1 MPDLFTYL
9 EYREYLKDA
18 YEERRKLQ
26 PYFSYRFIGNK
37 VGMDS
42 SYLTR
47 LFQKKLHLGD
57 DLVDRM
63 AGAFGL
69 AEISLEYF
77 RNLVSFNKTK
87 NEVQAR
93 VFHEQLMRLRGVGY
107 QVVREDQEE
116 YFSNWI
122 HVALRSL
129 LDYLPFDGDY
139 QALGAR
145 LFPAASADEAK
156 RAVFLLERL
165 GMARRTDH
173 GYEILDNHLH
183 SGDNWSAQAIKTFQK
198 TTMELA
204 SRSLD
209 AVPPAQRDI
218 STMTMDIDA
227 ETMDDL
233 KIMVREFQENVAKL
247 VENAKHSDRVYH
259 LNIQLFP
266 LSRIPGDAP

>member
-9 EYREYLKDA
+9 EYRDYLKDA

-63 AGAFGL
+63 AGIFGL
-69 AEISLEYF
+69 QDDSLEYF

-93 VFHEQLMRLRGVGY
+93 VFHDQLMRLRGVGY
-107 QVVREDQEE
+107 SVVREDQSE

-122 HVALRSL
+122 HAALRSL
-129 LDYLPFDGDY
+129 LDYQRFDGDY
-139 QALGAR
+139 EALGVM
-145 LFPAASADEAK
+145 LSPPVSADEAK
-156 RAVFLLERL
+156 SAVFLLERL
-165 GMARRTDH
+165 GMAKRTDF

-183 SGDNWSAQAIKTFQK
+183 SGDNWTTEAIKTFQK
-198 TTMELA
+198 STMELA

-209 AVPPAQRDI
+209 VVPPSMRDI
-218 STMTMDIDA
+218 STMTMNIDA
-227 ETMDDL
+227 ETLDDL

-247 VENAKHSDRVYH
+247 VESSSKSDRVYH
-259 LNIQLFP
+259 LNMQLFP
-266 LSRIPGDAP
+266 LSRIPDMAP

>member
-57 DLVDRM
+57 DLIERM

-69 AEISLEYF
+69 TDTSLEYF
-77 RNLVSFNKTK
+77 RNLVSFNKAK

-129 LDYLPFDGDY
+129 LDYMPFDGDY
-139 QALGAR
+139 DALGAR
-145 LFPAASADEAK
+145 LSPPVCADEAK
-156 RAVFLLERL
+156 HAVFLLERL
-165 GMARRTDH
+165 GMARRTES

-183 SGDNWSAQAIKTFQK
+183 SGDNWRHEAIKTFQK

-218 STMTMDIDA
+218 STMTMNIDT
-227 ETMDDL
+227 ETLEDL

-247 VENAKHSDRVYH
+247 VENATHSDRVYH

-266 LSRIPGDAP
+266 LTDIHRDAS

>member
-9 EYREYLKDA
+9 EYRDYLKDA
-18 YEERRKLQ
+18 YEERRKTQ

-47 LFQKKLHLGD
+47 LFQKKIHLGE
-57 DLVDRM
+57 DLVEGM
-63 AGAFGL
+63 ANAFGL
-69 AEISLEYF
+69 KDESLEYF
-77 RNLVSFNKTK
+77 RNLIAFNKAR

-122 HVALRSL
+122 HAALRSL
-129 LDYLPFDGDY
+129 LDYQSFDGDFA
-139 QALGAR
+139 ALGA
-145 LFPAASADEAK
+145 LLSPPVSADEAK
-156 RAVFLLERL
+156 QAVFLLERL
-165 GMARRTDH
+165 GMARRTET
-173 GYEILDNHLH
+173 GYAILDNHLH
-183 SGDNWSAQAIKTFQK
+183 SGENWTAEAIKTFQK
-198 TTMELA
+198 STMELA

-209 AVPPAQRDI
+209 TVPTAQRDI
-218 STMTMDIDA
+218 STITMNIDA
-227 ETMDDL
+227 ETLGDL
-233 KIMVREFQENVAKL
+233 KILVREFQENVAKL
-247 VENAKHSDRVYH
+247 VENASRSDRVYH

-266 LSRIPGDAP
+266 LSTLPGDTP

>member
-9 EYREYLKDA
+9 EYREFLKDA

-26 PYFSYRFIGNK
+26 SYFSYRFIGNK

-57 DLVDRM
+57 DLIERM
-63 AGAFGL
+63 ANAFGL
-69 AEISLEYF
+69 SDDSLEYF
-77 RNLVSFNKTK
+77 RNLVSFNKAK

-107 QVVREDQEE
+107 NVVREDQVE
-116 YFSNWI
+116 YFSKWI
-122 HVALRSL
+122 HAALRSM

-139 QALGAR
+139 DALGAS
-145 LFPAASADEAK
+145 LSPPCTGEEAK
-156 RAVFLLERL
+156 GAVFLLERL
-165 GMARRTDH
+165 GMARRTER
-173 GYEILDNHLH
+173 GFEILDNHLH
-183 SGDNWSAQAIKTFQK
+183 SGENWKAEAIKNFQK

-204 SRSLD
+204 ARSLD
-209 AVPPAQRDI
+209 AVPAARRDI
-218 STMTMDIDA
+218 STMTMDLDA
-227 ETMDDL
+227 ETLDDL
-233 KIMVREFQENVAKL
+233 KIVIKEFQENVARL
-247 VENAKHSDRVYH
+247 VGNATRSDRVYH

-266 LSRIPGDAP
+266 LSRLPEDAS